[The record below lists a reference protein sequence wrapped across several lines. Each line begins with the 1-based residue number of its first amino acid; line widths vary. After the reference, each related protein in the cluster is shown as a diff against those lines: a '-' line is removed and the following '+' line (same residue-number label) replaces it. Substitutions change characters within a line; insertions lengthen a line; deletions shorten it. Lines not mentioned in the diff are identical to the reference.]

1 MTWLLD
7 GNNILGVAT
16 SSSRSE
22 GDRERLLH
30 RLLRLRLPRP
40 CTVVFDG
47 PPPRPA
53 VAAEF
58 QMGGA
63 RVAYSGTRTADELIL
78 DRVRPGDTV
87 VTADRDL
94 AIRCRGRRAKAVD
107 PRTFLRDLGPAPSGS
122 EPEKPTASSVDVDEW
137 MDYFG
142 KGD

>member
-1 MTWLLD
+1 MTWFLD

-16 SSSRSE
+16 ASPRSE

-30 RLLRLRLPRP
+30 RLLRLHLPRP

-47 PPPRPA
+47 PPPGPA

-63 RVAYSGTRTADELIL
+63 RVAYSGTRTADDLIL
-78 DRVRPGDTV
+78 GRVRPGDTV

-94 AIRCRGRRAKAVD
+94 ATRCRGKRAKSVD
-107 PRTFLRDLGPAPSGS
+107 PKTFLKDLAPAPSEA
-122 EPEKPTASSVDVDEW
+122 EPEKPAASSVDVDEW
-137 MDYFG
+137 MDYFNR
-142 KGD
+142 